1 MCQYTQATTHGCG
14 HPRTIALVTNRCNDS
29 PATGLKCPNSRP
41 PPPQVI
47 ANSKCWPCLQAQMG
61 SQQFRDFILGQLV
74 VPETSEL
81 NAVHGREDWMDVHRR
96 EREMRLAA
104 KGAGRVE

>member
-1 MCQYTQATTHGCG
+1 
-14 HPRTIALVTNRCNDS
+14 
-29 PATGLKCPNSRP
+29 
-41 PPPQVI
+41 
-47 ANSKCWPCLQAQMG
+47 MG

-81 NAVHGREDWMDVHRR
+81 DAVHGRKDWMDVHRR

>member
-14 HPRTIALVTNRCNDS
+14 HPRTIALVTERCNNS
-29 PATGLKCPNSRP
+29 QVTGLQCPNANP
-41 PPPQVI
+41 PLPQVI
-47 ANSKCWPCLQAQMG
+47 ADSKCWSCLQAQIG

-81 NAVHGREDWMDVHRR
+81 EAVRGGEDWMDVHRR
-96 EREMRLAA
+96 ERELRLAA
-104 KGAGRVE
+104 KNAAK